1 MRVCHRDVRHLD
13 FRGLLE
19 CLDSSLRLIST
30 AAAMSVATNTHT
42 SSHYATSARRRVNEF
57 LTFFGYPLFLGLS
70 ACHWWRQHVV
80 LHHPAPNVIGTDND
94 VDLEPWFA
102 RTRDEVERST
112 GLRRIYYEK
121 LQWLVFPFAVAFIGF
136 NMQASGWRALVAGL
150 RGAGRSRQHWIDLS
164 AMLLHYVVWLAI
176 PMAFWAPAHVA
187 GFYALRVVLMGYAM
201 FAVLAPGDFPLKA
214 VCIQGGENA

>member
-1 MRVCHRDVRHLD
+1 
-13 FRGLLE
+13 
-19 CLDSSLRLIST
+19 
-30 AAAMSVATNTHT
+30 MSVATDTHT
-42 SSHYATSARRRVNEF
+42 SSDYATSARRWVNEF

-136 NMQASGWRALVAGL
+136 NMQASGWRALVAGGRGPVPPTLDRPFRDASPL
-150 RGAGRSRQHWIDLS
+150 RRVAGYSHCVLGSRSRGGILCAASRADGLRDVRRACARS
-164 AMLLHYVVWLAI
+164 FPARSGLHPGRGECLI
-176 PMAFWAPAHVA
+176 SR
-187 GFYALRVVLMGYAM
+187 FYR
-201 FAVLAPGDFPLKA
+201 PRPL
-214 VCIQGGENA
+214 

>member
-1 MRVCHRDVRHLD
+1 
-13 FRGLLE
+13 
-19 CLDSSLRLIST
+19 
-30 AAAMSVATNTHT
+30 MSVATNTHT
-42 SSHYATSARRRVNEF
+42 SSHYATSARRWVNEF
-57 LTFFGYPLFLGLS
+57 LTFFGYPLFLGLLP
-70 ACHWWRQHVV
+70 CHWWRQHVV

-136 NMQASGWRALVAGL
+136 NMQASGWRARVAGL
-150 RGAGRSRQHWIDLS
+150 RGARRSRQHWIDLS

-201 FAVLAPGDFPLKA
+201 FAVLGHFPLEA

>member
-1 MRVCHRDVRHLD
+1 
-13 FRGLLE
+13 
-19 CLDSSLRLIST
+19 
-30 AAAMSVATNTHT
+30 MSVATNTHT
-42 SSHYATSARRRVNEF
+42 SSHYATSVRRWVNEF

-102 RTRDEVERST
+102 
-112 GLRRIYYEK
+112 
-121 LQWLVFPFAVAFIGF
+121 P
-136 NMQASGWRALVAGL
+136 LVAGL

-176 PMAFWAPAHVA
+176 PMAFWAPVHVA

-201 FAVLAPGDFPLKA
+201 FAVLAPGHFPLEA

>member
-1 MRVCHRDVRHLD
+1 VRVCHRDVRHLD

-42 SSHYATSARRRVNEF
+42 SSHYATSARRWVNEF

-176 PMAFWAPAHVA
+176 PMGSRSRGGILCAASRAD
-187 GFYALRVVLMGYAM
+187 GLRDVRRAC
-201 FAVLAPGDFPLKA
+201 AR
-214 VCIQGGENA
+214 